1 MIRIVHGGSIFLDTQ
16 ARFRYISPP
25 RKRVLITERER
36 FGKRLRFHKALNTV
50 EQRYSVGHRI
60 FASIRV
66 SPSEYDRH
74 YAMLITTA
82 DITKRL

>member
-1 MIRIVHGGSIFLDTQ
+1 
-16 ARFRYISPP
+16 
-25 RKRVLITERER
+25 
-36 FGKRLRFHKALNTV
+36 V